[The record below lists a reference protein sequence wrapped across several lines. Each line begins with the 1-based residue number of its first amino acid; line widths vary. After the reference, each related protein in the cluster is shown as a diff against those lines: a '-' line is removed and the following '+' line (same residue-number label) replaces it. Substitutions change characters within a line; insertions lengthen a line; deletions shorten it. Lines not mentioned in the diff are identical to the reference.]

1 MDKVQVLGSVVE
13 EASFFKPFHLTI
25 EGDQDKEIDTP
36 RDTDSDDIFKPDAEI
51 VVSPAK
57 SE

>member
-1 MDKVQVLGSVVE
+1 MLGSVVE